1 VTTLRPTIAAAALV
15 VALVPAAPARAEST
29 PTLIAVDVPFT
40 AARSPA
46 AATSRGPFTM
56 IGLHWR
62 GPGSVTFRS
71 HSLGGRWSAWRPA
84 APEAEDAPDPSTA
97 EARRHGG
104 WHVGNPWWVGA
115 SDRFEVRTHSRVTA
129 VRAFTV
135 WSPAAHLP
143 SRSLT
148 IADAPP
154 IVPRSAWRADE
165 SIRRAKPAYAAAIRF
180 AVVHH
185 TAGSNS
191 YTRAEAA
198 AIVRGIEIF
207 HVQGNGWNDIGYN
220 FLVDRFGT
228 VYEGRFGGIDRNV
241 VGAHAQGFNTGSVGV
256 ALIGTYGQSAPSPA
270 AEAALER
277 LLAWRLD
284 LAHVD
289 PLTTL
294 NAISGGNPRFP
305 SGIPVFMRAVSGH
318 RDTGF
323 TECPGDALY
332 ARLNEIAARTQAI
345 GLPKLYEPR
354 ITGVLGGKVRFRAR
368 LSAFLPWQVAV
379 TDSVGTPVASGS
391 GTGTA
396 VDWTWD
402 ATLAPLGSYRWRLGG
417 PGMTAATGTLGTS
430 VAAPALAITEL
441 AADPEIV
448 SPNADGQA
456 DMATLTYELTAP
468 ATVAITVHDL
478 VGSPLLEVQR
488 PARRAAGQHAV
499 QLVPDAL
506 PDGSYTV
513 NLVALGD
520 DGAQAEATIPLTVT
534 RTLGFGVAAPT
545 VFSPNGDGRADR
557 LAIRFRLAVPADVK
571 VRVLRD
577 GKWVA
582 TPFSGTLP
590 AGPRGVVWD
599 GSKRLGRLLDGSY
612 AAVVE
617 ATEPLGT
624 SSLSLPFA
632 SDTHAPLVRFMP
644 GPKVRVRVS
653 EPATLVL
660 RIGGRPSSLSVA
672 SAGIVAL
679 PANPGQRVRIV
690 AWDAAGNA
698 SAPVQTP
705 K

>member
-1 VTTLRPTIAAAALV
+1 VTILRQTIAAAALAAAV
-15 VALVPAAPARAEST
+15 VAAAPARAE
-29 PTLIAVDVPFT
+29 PTATLAVVDVPL
-40 AARSPA
+40 AGHRAPA
-46 AATSRGPFTM
+46 LSAERRFTM

-62 GPGSVTFRS
+62 GSGSVAFRTRS
-71 HSLGGRWSAWRPA
+71 TGGRWSAWRPA
-84 APEAEDAPDPSTA
+84 APEVEDAPDLSSA
-97 EARRHGG
+97 EARRRGG
-104 WHVGNPWWVGA
+104 WRIGNPWWAGA
-115 SDRFEVRTHSRVTA
+115 ADRFEVRTRGRVTA

-135 WSPAAHLP
+135 WSPAVHVP
-143 SRSLT
+143 SRSLSV
-148 IADAPP
+148 AGAPP
-154 IVPRSAWRADE
+154 IVLRSAWRADE
-165 SIRRAKPAYAAAIRF
+165 SIRRAKPAYASSIRF
-180 AVVHH
+180 SVVHH

-191 YTRAEAA
+191 YSRAEAA
-198 AIVRGIEIF
+198 AIVRGIQLF
-207 HVQGNGWNDIGYN
+207 HVRGNGWNDIGYN

-256 ALIGTYGQSAPSPA
+256 ALIGTYGQSSPSPA
-270 AEAALER
+270 AEEALER

-305 SGIPVFMRAVSGH
+305 SGIPVFLRTVSGH

-345 GLPKLYEPR
+345 GLPKLYDPR
-354 ITGVLGGKVRFRAR
+354 VTGALGGKVRFRAR

-379 TDSVGTPVASGS
+379 TDSVGAPVASGS
-391 GTGTA
+391 GVGTT

-402 ATLAPLGSYRWRLGG
+402 AALAAPGSYRWRIGG
-417 PGMTAATGTLGTS
+417 AGMTAASGTLGAS

-441 AADPEIV
+441 AADPETV

-456 DMATLTYELTAP
+456 DTTTLTYELTAP
-468 ATVAITVHDL
+468 ATVSIVVHDL
-478 VGSPLLEVQR
+478 VGSPVLDVQR
-488 PARRAAGQHAV
+488 PTRRAPGQHAV
-499 QLVPDAL
+499 PLVPDAL

-513 NLVALGD
+513 QLVARGD
-520 DGAQAEATIPLTVT
+520 DGAEVEATIPLTVT
-534 RTLGFGVAAPT
+534 RTLGFGVATPA
-545 VFSPNGDGRADR
+545 VFSPNGDGRADS
-557 LAIRFRLAVPADVK
+557 LAIRFRLAVPAEIK

-577 GKWVA
+577 GTWVA
-582 TPFSGTLP
+582 TPFSGSLA

-612 AAVVE
+612 TAVVE

-632 SDTHAPLVRFMP
+632 SDTRAPLVRFLP
-644 GPKVRVRVS
+644 GRRVRLQVS

-660 RIGGRPSSLSVA
+660 RIGGRPSRLRVA
-672 SAGIVAL
+672 AAGNVAL
-679 PANPGQRVRIV
+679 PARPGQRVRVV
-690 AWDAAGNA
+690 AWDVAGNA
-698 SAPVQTP
+698 SAPVLAP
-705 K
+705 E

>member
-1 VTTLRPTIAAAALV
+1 VTILRQTIAAATALV
-15 VALVPAAPARAEST
+15 AVLAAASSARAES
-29 PTLIAVDVPFT
+29 IAALTVGDV
-40 AARSPA
+40 ALAGVRAPA
-46 AATSRGPFTM
+46 ASTSRGDFTM
-56 IGLHWR
+56 IALQWR
-62 GPGSVTFRS
+62 GAGSVMFRTR
-71 HSLGGRWSAWRPA
+71 SLRGRWSAWRPA
-84 APEAEDAPDPSTA
+84 APEAEDAPDVSSG
-97 EARRHGG
+97 EARRHRG
-104 WHVGNPWWVGA
+104 WRLGNPWWVGA
-115 SDRFEVRTHSRVTA
+115 ADRFEVRTRGRVAA
-129 VRAFTV
+129 VRAYTV
-135 WSPAAHLP
+135 WSPPVDVP
-143 SRSLT
+143 SRSL
-148 IADAPP
+148 AAAGAPS
-154 IVPRSAWRADE
+154 IVPRSGWRADE
-165 SIRRAKPAYAAAIRF
+165 SIRRAKPAYAAGIRF

-270 AEAALER
+270 AEQALER

-284 LAHVD
+284 LAHID

-294 NAISGGNPRFP
+294 NAVSGGNPRFP

-354 ITGVLGGKVRFRAR
+354 VTGALGGKVRFRAR
-368 LSAFLPWQVAV
+368 LSAFLPWQVVV
-379 TDSVGTPVASGS
+379 TDSVGAQVASGS
-391 GTGTA
+391 GMGAT

-402 ATLAPLGSYRWRLGG
+402 ATLASPGSYRWRLGG
-417 PGMTAATGTLGTS
+417 PGMTAATGTLGNS
-430 VAAPALAITEL
+430 VAAPALAITAL
-441 AADPEIV
+441 ASDPETV
-448 SPNADGQA
+448 SPNADGHA
-456 DMATLTYELTAP
+456 DTATLTYELTAP
-468 ATVAITVHDL
+468 ATVAITVHDA
-478 VGSPLLEVQR
+478 VGSPVLEAQR
-488 PARRAAGQHAV
+488 PTRRAAGQHAV
-499 QLVPDAL
+499 PLVPDAL

-513 NLVALGD
+513 NLVAQGD
-520 DGAQAEATIPLTVT
+520 DGAQAQATISLTVT
-534 RTLGFGVAAPT
+534 RTLGFGVAAPG

-557 LAIRFRLAVPADVK
+557 LAIRFRLAVPADIK

-582 TPFSGTLP
+582 TPFSGSLP
-590 AGPRGVVWD
+590 AGPRGVAWD

-612 AAVVE
+612 TAVVE
-617 ATEPLGT
+617 ATESLGT

-632 SDTHAPLVRFMP
+632 SDTRAPLVRFLP
-644 GPKVRVRVS
+644 GRRVRVNVS

-660 RIGGRPSSLSVA
+660 RV
-672 SAGIVAL
+672 AGIPRTLRVSAAGNVVL
-679 PANPGQRVRIV
+679 PARPGQRVRVV

-698 SAPVQTP
+698 SAPVRNL
-705 K
+705 

>member
-1 VTTLRPTIAAAALV
+1 VTTPRIIGLAALV
-15 VALVPAAPARAEST
+15 LALASAAPARVEPGVSLAV
-29 PTLIAVDVPFT
+29 VDVPL
-40 AARSPA
+40 AGARTPA
-46 AATSRGPFTM
+46 AAVARTPFTM
-56 IGLHWR
+56 VGFHWR
-62 GPGSVTFRS
+62 GRGSVTFRTRS
-71 HSLGGRWSAWRPA
+71 SAGRWSAWHPA
-84 APEAEDAPDPSTA
+84 APEAEDAPDRRSA
-97 EARRHGG
+97 EARGVAG
-104 WHVGNPWWVGA
+104 WRIGNPWWVGA
-115 SDRFEVRTHSRVTA
+115 SDRFEVRMHGQVTA

-135 WSPAAHLP
+135 WSPALRAAARQP
-143 SRSLT
+143 AT
-148 IADAPP
+148 AGAPL

-165 SIRRAKPAYAAAIRF
+165 SIRRGKPAYASSITF

-191 YTRAEAA
+191 YSRAEAA
-198 AIVRGIEIF
+198 AIVRGIQLF

-228 VYEGRFGGIDRNV
+228 VYEGRYGGIERNV

-256 ALIGTYGQSAPSPA
+256 ALIGTYGQAPPPQASQD
-270 AEAALER
+270 ALER

-305 SGIPVFMRAVSGH
+305 SGIPVFLRTVSGH

-354 ITGVLGGKVRFRAR
+354 VTGALGGKVRFRAR
-368 LSAFLPWQVAV
+368 LSAFLPWQVAI
-379 TDSVGTPVASGS
+379 TDALGATVASGA

-402 ATLAPLGSYRWRLGG
+402 ATLAVPGSYRWRIGG
-417 PGMTAATGTLGTS
+417 AGMTAATGTLGAS
-430 VAAPALAITEL
+430 VAAPALAITEF
-441 AADPEIV
+441 AADPETV
-448 SPNADGQA
+448 TPNDDGQA
-456 DMATLTYELTAP
+456 DTTTLTYGLTAA
-468 ATVAITVHDL
+468 ATVSIGVYDL
-478 VGSPLLEVQR
+478 VGSPVLDVQA
-488 PARRAAGQHAV
+488 PTRRAAGRHAIPLLPNV
-499 QLVPDAL
+499 L

-513 NLVALGD
+513 SLHARGD
-520 DGAQAEATIPLTVT
+520 DGAEVEASIPLLVT
-534 RTLGFGVAAPT
+534 RTLGYGTAAPA

-557 LAIRFRLAVPADVK
+557 LAVRFRLAAPAEVK

-582 TPFSGTLP
+582 TPF
-590 AGPRGVVWD
+590 AGPLAAGSRGVVWD

-612 AAVVE
+612 TAVVE

-624 SSLSLPFA
+624 SSLSLPFV
-632 SDTHAPLVRFMP
+632 SDTRAPVVRFLP
-644 GPKVRVRVS
+644 GSRVRVRVS

-660 RIGGRPSSLSVA
+660 RIGGRASRLSVVA
-672 SAGIVAL
+672 AGVVLL
-679 PANPGQRVRIV
+679 PATPGQRVHVV

-698 SAPVQTP
+698 SAPVRSSS
-705 K
+705 